1 MARDENLKRS
11 HSKWAQM
18 YGWAEDYYQN
28 NRKIPSDGSESKLR
42 NWLYNET
49 RWMKQTFKDSRI
61 KDARTEE
68 RIRLLGLIGITPTY
82 QDNIG
87 VHWEMQKTAQNKEER
102 SRLLKNHLIRNIDLL
117 IDKLKIIHNVSYIS
131 VLKQRADKRAIKL
144 EKERK
149 ELEEATWLY
158 DVLEPDSFRRI
169 SESERRLDKLTQKFS
184 QQSKDLELLA
194 AEIIEPSSSKN
205 AIEAER
211 RLDELAQK
219 YSEQSERMEAL
230 NAEKINQLKAQLKNI
245 LESSEDKPF

>member
-11 HSKWAQM
+11 YTKWTQM
-18 YGWAEDYYQN
+18 YDRAEDYYQS
-28 NRKIPSDGSESKLR
+28 NRKIPSDGSGPKLQ

-49 RWMKQTFKDSRI
+49 RWMKQTLRDNRI
-61 KDARTEE
+61 KDARTKE
-68 RIRLLGLIGITPTY
+68 RIRLLGLIGITVNY
-82 QDNIG
+82 QDDKG
-87 VHWEMQKTAQNKEER
+87 MPWEIKKTTQDKEDR
-102 SRLLKNHLIRNIDLL
+102 SRLLKRHLIRNIDLL
-117 IDKLKIIHNVSYIS
+117 IEKLKIVHNVSYIS
-131 VLKQRADKRAIKL
+131 ELKTRADKRAIKL

-158 DVLEPDSFRRI
+158 DVLEPDSFRKI
-169 SESERRLDKLTQKFS
+169 SESKRRLDELTKKFS
-184 QQSKDLELLA
+184 QQSKDSELLA
-194 AEIIEPSSSKN
+194 AEIIESSSSKN